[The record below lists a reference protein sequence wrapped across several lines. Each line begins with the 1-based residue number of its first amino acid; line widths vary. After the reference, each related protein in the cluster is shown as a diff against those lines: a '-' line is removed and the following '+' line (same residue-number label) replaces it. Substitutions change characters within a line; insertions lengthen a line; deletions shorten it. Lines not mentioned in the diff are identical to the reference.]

1 MNSDIE
7 NYKAKRR
14 DYVLAKYIIKAL
26 KKQGGI
32 ATKTDIED
40 YIVMKFQKDKLIG

>member
-1 MNSDIE
+1 MILDIE

-26 KKQGGI
+26 RKQK
-32 ATKTDIED
+32 A
-40 YIVMKFQKDKLIG
+40 VLPQKQILKIILG

>member
-1 MNSDIE
+1 MILDIE

-14 DYVLAKYIIKAL
+14 DYVLAKGYKSNI
-26 KKQGGI
+26 KQGGI

-40 YIVMKFQKDKLIG
+40 YIRLNCDEIRRIC